1 MARTLAVF
9 LLIALGSYAALLA
22 FLWWRQE
29 SLLFYPEPLPA
40 GYPLA
45 REPGV
50 SELQVDVPGA
60 RLSVLQL
67 QLAQPKGVVFFL
79 HGNAGNL
86 AGWFGDTQL
95 YRRANYDL
103 VMMDFR
109 GYGKSTGRVTSE
121 RQLRDDARAV
131 WQAVAARYAGKK
143 LVVLGRSLGSALA
156 ADLSA
161 DLTRAGRPPDLT
173 VLVSPY
179 SSMRELAADV
189 YPWVPPLLLRYPLD
203 TAAHAR
209 ELRNPVLLIHGERDE
224 LIGVA
229 HARRLNDLLPN
240 ARLEI
245 IVGAGHNDL
254 DYEHVLL
261 DTLAAL

>member
-1 MARTLAVF
+1 MARTLAV
-9 LLIALGSYAALLA
+9 LVLVALGSYAALLA

-45 REPGV
+45 REPDV
-50 SELQVDVPGA
+50 RELTVEVPGA

-67 QLAQPKGVVFFL
+67 KLAQPKGVVFFL

-86 AGWFGDTQL
+86 ANWFGDTQL

-103 VMMDFR
+103 VMMDYR

-121 RQLRDDARAV
+121 RQLREDARAV
-131 WQAVAARYAGKK
+131 WQAVAAQYRGKK
-143 LVVLGRSLGSALA
+143 LVVLGQSLGSALA

-161 DLTRAGRPPDLT
+161 DLTQAGAPPDLT
-173 VLVSPY
+173 VLVSAY
-179 SSMRELAADV
+179 SSMRELASDL
-189 YPWVPPLLLRYPLD
+189 YPWVPSMLLRYPLD
-203 TAAHAR
+203 TASHASQ
-209 ELRNPVLLIHGERDE
+209 LRHPVLLIHGERDE
-224 LIGVA
+224 LIAIA
-229 HARRLNDLLPN
+229 HAQRLNTQLRN
-240 ARLEI
+240 ARLEVI
-245 IVGAGHNDL
+245 GGAGHNDM
-254 DYEHVLL
+254 DFDHVLL